1 MIDTQMGDPSR
12 LRQIVINLL
21 SNAVK
26 FSNKGEII
34 LKAVTNE
41 LFENKEKI
49 CELVISVKDEGIGVF
64 FVYFCNTPEKHY
76 FYHVHVGGQFL
87 NVKKINSWKPNFFN
101 LNLFQFFS
109 GN

>member
-1 MIDTQMGDPSR
+1 MVLFDAEKKNIELILDISPNIQGFFSFSLKKLKIDSQLGDPAR

-34 LKAVTNE
+34 LKATTNE
-41 LFENKEKI
+41 IFEHNKKM

-64 FVYFCNTPEKHY
+64 QGFFRGLIVR
-76 FYHVHVGGQFL
+76 
-87 NVKKINSWKPNFFN
+87 NS
-101 LNLFQFFS
+101 
-109 GN
+109 